1 METRRVVISSEFVQP
16 LRPDPRYSLSAELT
30 ERAKVV
36 GSTSGEQTP
45 IDAQQVDAIA
55 LSVFASSEIEGEGFG
70 QENFGSFLAAVT
82 EPGERVDAELADRL
96 QVFQDQV
103 EAYRWAYGSTDQLT
117 VEFILEAHRR
127 MFQSAKPMIAGRLKA
142 KPVVI
147 DYRQNGTAVTIKTVA
162 PERCGEF
169 LAGLVERYNGL
180 LTSADPLLLVAEFH
194 VDFLAIHPFAD
205 GNGRVGRMLASV
217 LLARSGYGFVRSYP
231 LDQVVLDTRRQ
242 YYDALLAAQ
251 SGWHT
256 EDEDLTPWIE
266 YFVGVIAEQAA
277 RAKRLKGQH

>member
-1 METRRVVISSEFVQP
+1 METRRVVISSEYVQP

-36 GSTSGEQTP
+36 GGTPGEHGPT
-45 IDAQQVDAIA
+45 DAQQVDAIA

-82 EPGERVDAELADRL
+82 EPGERVDAELVGRL

-103 EAYRWAYGSTDQLT
+103 EAYRWAYGSTDQLS

-127 MFQSAKPMIAGRLKA
+127 MFQSAKPTLAGRLKE

-147 DYRQNGTAVTIKTVA
+147 NYRQKGATVTVETVT
-162 PERCGEF
+162 PDRCAEF
-169 LAGLVERYNGL
+169 LAGLVERHNRL
-180 LTSADPLLLVAEFH
+180 LTSADPLLLAAEFH
-194 VDFLAIHPFAD
+194 VDFLAVHPFAD

-217 LLARSGYGFVRSYP
+217 LLSRSGYEFVRSYP
-231 LDQVVLDTRRQ
+231 LDQVVLDTRRR

-256 EDEDLTPWIE
+256 EDEDLTPWVE
-266 YFVGVIAEQAA
+266 YFVNAIAEQEA
-277 RAKRLKGQH
+277 RVRRVRG